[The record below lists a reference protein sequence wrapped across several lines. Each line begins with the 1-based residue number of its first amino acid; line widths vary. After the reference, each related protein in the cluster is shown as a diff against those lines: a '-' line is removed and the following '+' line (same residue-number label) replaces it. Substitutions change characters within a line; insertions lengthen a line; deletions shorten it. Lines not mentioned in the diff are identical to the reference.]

1 MLKKN
6 NHIFFIRI
14 KLLFIL
20 TSSAT
25 KSSLLT
31 KTLIVSNN
39 KYDWRDKIVLVVED
53 DDANYLY
60 FKSLL
65 KKTAAKVVW
74 KKNGHDALKFINDS
88 DQQID
93 LVILDVLIPFVNG
106 IEVTK
111 ELRRSRKT
119 LPVVI
124 VTAYTSKEIRQSCF
138 LSGCNEF
145 LVKPVLPEKL
155 ISTIARYLHEEE
167 DIYAKLASL
176 N

>member
-1 MLKKN
+1 M
-6 NHIFFIRI
+6 II
-14 KLLFIL
+14 
-20 TSSAT
+20 SD
-25 KSSLLT
+25 
-31 KTLIVSNN
+31 N
-39 KYDWRDKIVLVVED
+39 KYDWKDKIILVVED

-65 KKTAAKVVW
+65 KKTSAKVVW
-74 KKNGHDALKFINDS
+74 KKNGHDALKFINDP

-93 LVILDVLIPFVNG
+93 LVLLDVLIPFANG
-106 IEVTK
+106 IEVTR
-111 ELRRSRKT
+111 ELRKSRKT

-167 DIYAKLASL
+167 DVYAKLASL

>member
-1 MLKKN
+1 ML
-6 NHIFFIRI
+6 
-14 KLLFIL
+14 IL
-20 TSSAT
+20 TFRAT
-25 KSSLLT
+25 KSILLP
-31 KTLIVSNN
+31 KALIFNDN
-39 KYDWRDKIVLVVED
+39 KYDWKDKIILVVED

-65 KKTAAKVVW
+65 KKTGAKVVW
-74 KKNGHDALKFINDS
+74 KKNGHDALNFINDR

-93 LVILDVLIPFVNG
+93 LILLDVLIPFVNG
-106 IEVTK
+106 IEVTR
-111 ELRRSRKT
+111 ELRKTRKS
-119 LPVVI
+119 LPVLV

-167 DIYAKLASL
+167 DVYAKLASL

>member
-1 MLKKN
+1 ML
-6 NHIFFIRI
+6 
-14 KLLFIL
+14 IL
-20 TSSAT
+20 TFRAT
-25 KSSLLT
+25 KSILLP
-31 KTLIVSNN
+31 KALIFNDN
-39 KYDWRDKIVLVVED
+39 KYDWKDKIILVVED

-65 KKTAAKVVW
+65 KKTGAKVVW
-74 KKNGHDALKFINDS
+74 KKNWHDALNFINDP

-93 LVILDVLIPFVNG
+93 LILLDVLIPFVNG
-106 IEVTK
+106 IEVTR
-111 ELRRSRKT
+111 ELRKTRKS
-119 LPVVI
+119 LPVLV

-167 DIYAKLASL
+167 DVYAKLASL